1 MKISHVILVQSM
13 KKLARPA
20 ITLIL
25 SLTLAL
31 LSAALTSPAP
41 VLPLPVLSGATLQ
54 QATPT
59 PPAKDHSEIGSTD
72 GIVLMGG
79 IIVLIVFI
87 PILINRK
94 TWR

>member
-1 MKISHVILVQSM
+1 M

-20 ITLIL
+20 ITIVL
-25 SLTLAL
+25 SLILAL

-41 VLPLPVLSGATLQ
+41 AFPLPNFGGATLQ
-54 QATPT
+54 QTTPT
-59 PPAKDHSEIGSTD
+59 PQAQDNSEIGSTD
-72 GIVLMGG
+72 GIVLMSG

-94 TWR
+94 IWR

>member
-1 MKISHVILVQSM
+1 MKITHVILVLSM

-20 ITLIL
+20 TTIIL

-31 LSAALTSPAP
+31 LSAAVTSPAP
-41 VLPLPVLSGATLQ
+41 VFPLPDLCGATIQ
-54 QATPT
+54 QTSPT
-59 PPAKDHSEIGSTD
+59 PQTKDNSEIGSTD
-72 GIVLMGG
+72 GMVIMGA
-79 IIVLIVFI
+79 IIVLIVFA

>member
-1 MKISHVILVQSM
+1 M

-20 ITLIL
+20 ITIVL

-41 VLPLPVLSGATLQ
+41 VFPLPELSGATLLQ
-54 QATPT
+54 TTPT
-59 PPAKDHSEIGSTD
+59 PQAQDKSEIGSTD

-79 IIVLIVFI
+79 IIVLIVFA
-87 PILINRK
+87 PILISRK